1 MGVNRKSMSK
11 RMVKMWMAASTGDME
26 WEEEEEEDSD
36 ETVWMM
42 VVVVPLAWSVDSGS
56 IMMGG

>member
-1 MGVNRKSMSK
+1 MSK

-42 VVVVPLAWSVDSGS
+42 VVVVPLAWSVYSGL
-56 IMMGG
+56 IMRGG